1 MIEVR
6 NLTKGFDGRIVLQ
19 DISLQIDEGETYAV
33 IGQSGSGKSVLL
45 KHIIGLLKPDSGLV
59 KVDGVDINNL
69 PYADLR
75 RLRRSFGVLFQGGAL
90 FDSMNAFENIAFP
103 LRMHT
108 RMSEQE
114 IRDRV
119 YECLGMV
126 NMPDAGPKVPSE
138 LSGGMKKR
146 VGLARAIALRPK
158 YIFYDEPNSGLDP
171 QTSNTIDV
179 MIRDLAGRLGITSIV
194 ISHDMHSVLKIADR
208 IAFLYKG
215 RIHWSGTVDA
225 LHDATD
231 EVLLDFVKANEYQ
244 IGSAQAPPVSSL

>member
-6 NLTKGFDGRIVLQ
+6 NLSKSFGGMIVLQ
-19 DISLQIDEGETYAV
+19 DVSLQIEEGETFAV

-45 KHIIGLLKPDSGLV
+45 KHIIGLLKPDTGVV
-59 KVDGVDINNL
+59 KVDGVDINDL
-69 PYADLR
+69 PYAELR

-108 RMSEQE
+108 KMSEPE
-114 IRDRV
+114 ITTRV
-119 YECLGMV
+119 TECLAMV
-126 NMPDAGPKVPSE
+126 DMHDAGPKLPSE

-179 MIRDLAGRLGITSIV
+179 MIRDLASRLGITSIV

-208 IAFLYKG
+208 IAYIYGG
-215 RIHWSGTVDA
+215 RIHWTGTVDE

-244 IGSAQAPPVSSL
+244 IGSAQASPVSSL